1 MIYIILII
9 EQKGCHEQSSYG
21 VYQQVTQQLGRVV
34 SQKSF
39 EGMVELL
46 GSYENLFISQ
56 CVVCGRVVSG
66 EGHVPPVI
74 RWWTGQNWSARHV
87 GCVIGGAIG

>member
-1 MIYIILII
+1 M
-9 EQKGCHEQSSYG
+9 
-21 VYQQVTQQLGRVV
+21 TQELGRDVCV
-34 SQKSF
+34 KTLS
-39 EGMVELL
+39 GIVELV
-46 GSYENLFISQ
+46 SCYEGLFISQ

-74 RWWTGQNWSARHV
+74 RWWSGEEWSARHV

>member
-1 MIYIILII
+1 MKLNNKK
-9 EQKGCHEQSSYG
+9 QKGCHEQSDYG
-21 VYQQVTQQLGRVV
+21 VYQQVTQQLGGVLC
-34 SQKSF
+34 SKTLD
-39 EGMVELL
+39 GIVELL
-46 GSYENLFISQ
+46 CSYSDLFISQ

-74 RWWTGQNWSARHV
+74 RWWTGQDWSARHV